1 MRSGIC
7 CGAVEAHRQHARDV
21 KRFALGAVVDLMPA
35 GGAVGDDQRIL
46 VGAPHGGQ
54 QRQLGHLD
62 RGTIGVSA
70 VTERAG
76 HAAAA
81 RFDGL
86 DLQVRNEA
94 QHLLDRLEGAEGFL
108 VTMAVYHGLVGDA
121 AERQLQPAG
130 FGLAHQKFLEGQ
142 RMGADRLG
150 ILVFAQ

>member
-1 MRSGIC
+1 M
-7 CGAVEAHRQHARDV
+7 

-35 GGAVGDDQRIL
+35 GGAVGNDECIL

-86 DLQVRNEA
+86 DLQARNEA
-94 QHLLDRLEGAEGFL
+94 QHLLDRLEGGEGFL
-108 VTMAVYHGLVGDA
+108 VAVAVHDGLVGDG
-121 AERQLQPAG
+121 AEGQLQPS
-130 FGLAHQKFLEGQ
+130 GLRFAHQKFLESQ
-142 RMGADRLG
+142 RVGADRPG
-150 ILVFAQ
+150 IVVLAQ